1 MIIII
6 TDKPEIPFNTSLPEI
21 KKEFCT
27 TAYLRGDPFGS
38 LVNINEMK
46 VMQSF
51 LKDLT
56 DLLVTASFFSK
67 SFISVVALKPT
78 LCYFFR
84 LSFFVKSVLHKE
96 LAVFDSCSTDDT
108 TIFSIRVLVRKFL

>member
-21 KKEFCT
+21 KEEFCT

-78 LCYFFR
+78 LCSSDCPFLLNLFCTKNLRFLIHAAQMIQQFFP
-84 LSFFVKSVLHKE
+84 SEFW
-96 LAVFDSCSTDDT
+96 
-108 TIFSIRVLVRKFL
+108 